1 MLFIYL
7 NVDKSVEFFGLL
19 DLVFRRWG
27 YCKMDMEITTKT
39 FDERDE
45 FQRKSIAEKAIKL
58 LKSDIDISPMVIDG
72 SWGTGKTE
80 FCHKLINLMK
90 EDETHSII
98 YIDAFKADHI
108 NEPLMTVLAEIIK
121 TLPEDSRRESFIKKI
136 LPAVRFGIKALAKAS
151 VSHLLRQDFADV
163 AEDFT
168 DEIEEATDKAIDA
181 TAELILKEHVEAE
194 KNLKT
199 LQAALTEIASNSPI
213 VIFIDELDR
222 CRPSFAID
230 MLEIIKHTFDVD
242 GVSFV
247 LITNTQ
253 QLKASINH
261 CYGQAVD
268 AQRYIDKFVKFRFEL
283 SPRSNRNFLSP
294 VLAASDYF
302 FTLSIERGILT
313 DSNVMG
319 SNFEEAVNHL
329 IRSNNLSL
337 REIETLARHMQ
348 VAQSLSNSQ
357 MFNTDQRLGIVLL
370 NTIIVMMICFQ
381 PELLVQIKNNVLD
394 ANALGVFL
402 GIARLSILEDGYIEH
417 QNPSSPGHSVRIRPN
432 AVEVMMVILTEECN
446 YNAEKYT
453 PSKWQKIEWDDYIK
467 EFMDG
472 IPNEGEVR
480 ARLMKVES
488 LMSLD

>member
-1 MLFIYL
+1 
-7 NVDKSVEFFGLL
+7 
-19 DLVFRRWG
+19 
-27 YCKMDMEITTKT
+27 MDIDITTKT

-45 FQRKSIAEKAIKL
+45 FQRRNIAEKAIKL
-58 LKSDIDISPMVIDG
+58 LRSDIDISPMVIDG

-80 FCHKLINLMK
+80 FCHKFINLMK

-98 YIDAFKADHI
+98 YIDAFKADHV

-136 LPAVRFGIKALAKAS
+136 LPAVRFGIKALAKAG

-222 CRPSFAID
+222 CRPNFAID
-230 MLEIIKHTFDVD
+230 MLEIIKHTFDVKN
-242 GVSFV
+242 VSFV

-268 AQRYIDKFVKFRFEL
+268 AQRYLDKFIKFRFEL
-283 SPRSNRNFLSP
+283 SPHSIRNFRAP
-294 VLAASDYF
+294 VLAASDHF
-302 FTLSIERGILT
+302 FKLAREKRIMTESNLT
-313 DSNVMG
+313 G
-319 SNFEEAVNHL
+319 PNFKEAVKHL
-329 IRSNNLSL
+329 IACKSLSL
-337 REIETLARHMQ
+337 REIETLVRHMQ
-348 VAQSLSNSQ
+348 IAQSLSDSKKFDANQ
-357 MFNTDQRLGIVLL
+357 NFGDILL
-370 NTIIVMMICFQ
+370 NLVSIMMICFQ
-381 PELLVQIKNNVLD
+381 PELLLQVKSDVLD
-394 ANALGVFL
+394 ASLLGAFLGVKK
-402 GIARLSILEDGYIEH
+402 IPNLENGYIK
-417 QNPSSPGHSVRIRPN
+417 QQTSNGHSVRVSPN
-432 AVEVMMVILTEECN
+432 PFEVMMVILVEDCN
-446 YNAEKYT
+446 YNTDAYKPTEG
-453 PSKWQKIEWDDYIK
+453 QKIEWQRYV
-467 EFMDG
+467 ESFMG
-472 IPNEGEVR
+472 YVPHNGEVR
-480 ARLMKVES
+480 VKLLEVES
-488 LMSLD
+488 LMSFD

>member
-1 MLFIYL
+1 
-7 NVDKSVEFFGLL
+7 
-19 DLVFRRWG
+19 
-27 YCKMDMEITTKT
+27 MDITTKT
-39 FDERDE
+39 FDGHGGRDE

-136 LPAVRFGIKALAKAS
+136 LPAVRFGIKALAKAG

-181 TAELILKEHVEAE
+181 TAELILKEHIEAE

-230 MLEIIKHTFDVD
+230 MLEIIKHTFDVEN
-242 GVSFV
+242 VSFV

-268 AQRYIDKFVKFRFEL
+268 AQRYLDKFVKFRFEL
-283 SPRSNRNFLSP
+283 SPHSNRNFRYP

-302 FTLSIERGILT
+302 FTLAQEKGIVTNRNLI
-313 DSNVMG
+313 G
-319 SNFEEAVNHL
+319 SNFKEAINHL
-329 IRSNNLSL
+329 IRSKNLSL
-337 REIETLARHMQ
+337 REIETLIRNMQ
-348 VAQSLSNSQ
+348 IAQSLSSSR
-357 MFNTDQRLGIVLL
+357 MFNTDQAFGIILL
-370 NTIIVMMICFQ
+370 NTISIMMICFR
-381 PELLVQIKNNVLD
+381 PELLTQIKSGFLD
-394 ANALGVFL
+394 ANVLGEFLGVEKIPTL
-402 GIARLSILEDGYIEH
+402 DESGYIVQQGYTE
-417 QNPSSPGHSVRIRPN
+417 NPTRSRPN
-432 AVEVMMVILTEECN
+432 AFEIMMVILAVDCSENT
-446 YNAEKYT
+446 EKYT
-453 PSKWQKIEWDDYIK
+453 PIQDQKNEWVRYIEGFMGYIPHK
-467 EFMDG
+467 
-472 IPNEGEVR
+472 GEIRVK
-480 ARLMKVES
+480 LMEMES
-488 LMSLD
+488 LMSFD

>member
-1 MLFIYL
+1 
-7 NVDKSVEFFGLL
+7 
-19 DLVFRRWG
+19 
-27 YCKMDMEITTKT
+27 MDMDITTKT

-98 YIDAFKADHI
+98 YIDAFKSDHI

-121 TLPEDSRRESFIKKI
+121 ILPNEPARKKFIKKI

-151 VSHLLRQDFADV
+151 VSHLLRQDFTDV

-168 DEIEEATDKAIDA
+168 DGIEEATDKAIDA
-181 TAELILKEHVEAE
+181 TAELILKEHIEAE

-213 VIFIDELDR
+213 VIFVDELDR

-230 MLEIIKHTFDVD
+230 TLEIIKHTFDVEN
-242 GVSFV
+242 VSFV

-268 AQRYIDKFVKFRFEL
+268 AQRYLDKFVKFRFEL
-283 SPRSNRNFLSP
+283 SPKFERNSNLP
-294 VLAASDYF
+294 ILAASNHFFKLAEDKNCLPNKYLVSSYF
-302 FTLSIERGILT
+302 RKAI
-313 DSNVMG
+313 D
-319 SNFEEAVNHL
+319 HL
-329 IRSNNLSL
+329 IQHQDLSRL
-337 REIETLARHMQ
+337 R
-348 VAQSLSNSQ
+348 
-357 MFNTDQRLGIVLL
+357 
-370 NTIIVMMICFQ
+370 
-381 PELLVQIKNNVLD
+381 
-394 ANALGVFL
+394 
-402 GIARLSILEDGYIEH
+402 
-417 QNPSSPGHSVRIRPN
+417 
-432 AVEVMMVILTEECN
+432 CN
-446 YNAEKYT
+446 
-453 PSKWQKIEWDDYIK
+453 I
-467 EFMDG
+467 
-472 IPNEGEVR
+472 
-480 ARLMKVES
+480 
-488 LMSLD
+488 

>member
-1 MLFIYL
+1 
-7 NVDKSVEFFGLL
+7 
-19 DLVFRRWG
+19 
-27 YCKMDMEITTKT
+27 MDIDITTKT

-45 FQRKSIAEKAIKL
+45 FQRRNIAEKAIKL
-58 LKSDIDISPMVIDG
+58 LRSDIDISPMVIDG

-80 FCHKLINLMK
+80 FCHKFINLMK

-98 YIDAFKADHI
+98 YIDAFKADHV

-136 LPAVRFGIKALAKAS
+136 LPAVRFGIKALAKAG

-230 MLEIIKHTFDVD
+230 MLEIIKHTFDVEN
-242 GVSFV
+242 VSFV

-268 AQRYIDKFVKFRFEL
+268 AQRYLDKFIAFRFEL
-283 SPRSNRNFLSP
+283 SPKIERNSNLP
-294 VLAASDYF
+294 ILAASNHFFKLVEDKNCLPNKFLVSSYFRKAIDY
-302 FTLSIERGILT
+302 
-313 DSNVMG
+313 
-319 SNFEEAVNHL
+319 L
-329 IRSNNLSL
+329 IQHQDLSL
-337 REIETLARHMQ
+337 REIETLVLHMQ
-348 VAQSLSNSQ
+348 IVQTLSNSETFTHQ
-357 MFNTDQRLGIVLL
+357 TYIGEILLRLIG
-370 NTIIVMMICFQ
+370 VMLVCYR
-381 PELLVQIKNNVLD
+381 PELLIKIKKGIVD
-394 ANALGVFL
+394 AKLLGEFLGVEKTPFL
-402 GIARLSILEDGYIEH
+402 EEGGSTHPEAFEFIMAILAKDCNTNIENYRLSAEQETKWDLYIRH
-417 QNPSSPGHSVRIRPN
+417 
-432 AVEVMMVILTEECN
+432 
-446 YNAEKYT
+446 Y
-453 PSKWQKIEWDDYIK
+453 

-472 IPNEGEVR
+472 MPYPKR
-480 ARLMKVES
+480 AIAQIIKTANIMAFE
-488 LMSLD
+488 